1 MSVVMYID
9 NPYGSQEIY
18 ERASA
23 GMDLPLGGSVHVAG
37 PGPRGGWRVIEVWE
51 SEEEARRFLRDELAP
66 ALRAAGAQGP
76 PPSPEFWP
84 LHRCVTGVPA

>member
-1 MSVVMYID
+1 MMID

-23 GMDLPLGGSVHVAG
+23 GMNLPIGGSVHVAG
-37 PGPRGGWRVIEVWE
+37 PGPQGGWRVIEVWE

-66 ALRAAGAQGP
+66 ALRAAGAHGP
-76 PPSPEFWP
+76 PPPPEFWP

>member
-1 MSVVMYID
+1 MPVVMMID
-9 NPYGSQEIY
+9 NPYGSREIY

-23 GMDLPLGGSVHVAG
+23 GMALPLGGTVHVAG

-51 SEEEARRFLRDELAP
+51 SEDEARRFLRDELAP

-76 PPSPEFWP
+76 PPAPEFWP

>member
-1 MSVVMYID
+1 MSVVMLID

-18 ERASA
+18 ERASS
-23 GMDLPLGGSVHVAG
+23 GLTLPAGGSVHLAG
-37 PGPRGGWRVIEVWE
+37 PGPQGGWRVIEVWE

-76 PPSPEFWP
+76 PPPAEFWP